1 MLLLVPI
8 PVITEHPNDQI
19 IELHTNNVTISLCCN
34 ATGYD
39 LSYSM
44 TKDGVHLADNNLIN
58 RDGSFCYIIINAEP
72 ADSGQYECIVS
83 NIAGSVSSRIA
94 NVYIFGMLVY
104 MIVCMQ

>member
-1 MLLLVPI
+1 
-8 PVITEHPNDQI
+8 
-19 IELHTNNVTISLCCN
+19 
-34 ATGYD
+34 
-39 LSYSM
+39 M

-58 RDGSFCYIIINAEP
+58 RDGSFCYIIINVEP

-104 MIVCMQ
+104 MIIRMYAIAYCIIITYFSCTIKY

>member
-1 MLLLVPI
+1 MLFLLLLVPI

-58 RDGSFCYIIINAEP
+58 RDGSFCYTIINVKP
-72 ADSGQYECIVS
+72 TDGGHYQCIVN
-83 NIAGSVSSRIA
+83 NIAGSVSSRVA
-94 NVYIFGMLVY
+94 NVYIFGM
-104 MIVCMQ
+104 